1 MATVLVIED
10 EAPIRANLERF
21 LKAEGYGVLTA
32 SDGTGGIAAAREQRP
47 DIIICDILMPQVDGY
62 GVLAELRADT
72 GTAQIPLIFLTASA
86 DKEER
91 QRGLASGATDYVT
104 KPFKLAELL
113 AVIRKH
119 LGAAGTKNN

>member
-21 LKAEGYGVLTA
+21 LKAEGYAVLAA
-32 SDGTGGIAAAREQRP
+32 SDGAGGIAAAREQRP
-47 DIIICDILMPQVDGY
+47 DIIICDILMPRVDGFS
-62 GVLAELRADT
+62 VLAELRADT
-72 GTAQIPLIFLTASA
+72 GTARIPLIFLTASA
-86 DKEER
+86 DKEDR

-113 AVIRKH
+113 GVIRKH
-119 LGAAGTKNN
+119 LGDAAVK

>member
-21 LKAEGYGVLTA
+21 LKAEGYAVLTA
-32 SDGTGGIAAAREQRP
+32 SDGAGGIAAAREQRP
-47 DIIICDILMPQVDGY
+47 DIIICDILMPRVDGF
-62 GVLAELRADT
+62 GVLSELRADT
-72 GTAQIPLIFLTASA
+72 GTARIPLIFLTASA
-86 DKEER
+86 DKEDQ
-91 QRGLASGATDYVT
+91 QRGLASGATDYMT

-119 LGAAGTKNN
+119 LGGAASK